1 MWSEIWTGI
10 KVATNPLWISMKI
23 GETQE
28 ASAWSWK
35 GINWVT
41 SGFCVSVICHKDKL
55 LSCHFVL
62 RELQVPRE
70 ASQRWEIIRTNDT
83 AGFWSCCA
91 TSLPAPLA
99 VLKGNSDVEPVIR
112 FSFFRLPGLLCV
124 LQRLLFFAAC
134 HKLTCC
140 LLSDSTWWQVLP
152 GSGSPGY
159 NLCVLR

>member
-1 MWSEIWTGI
+1 MLSEIWTGT
-10 KVATNPLWISMKI
+10 KVAINPLRINVQI

-28 ASAWSWK
+28 TSGWSWK
-35 GINWVT
+35 GLNWVT
-41 SGFCVSVICHKDKL
+41 SGFCVSITCHKDKL
-55 LSCHFVL
+55 QSCHFVL

-83 AGFWSCCA
+83 AGFWSCCV

-99 VLKGNSDVEPVIR
+99 VSGGNRDVEAVIW
-112 FSFFRLPGLLCV
+112 FSFFRLLGLLWV

-134 HKLTCC
+134 CELTCC
-140 LLSDSTWWQVLP
+140 LPSDSTWWQVLP

-159 NLCVLR
+159 SLCVIR